1 MFKNP
6 FKVAVKQSSGKRAAY
21 RAKISGL
28 HVKVVG
34 RLSVYSASDLSPT
47 GLGLSGSTGVREGD
61 VFVLSFYLKG
71 KRVAADLQARVV
83 RAKPL
88 FTGLIFVNPDRRQ
101 MDALH
106 TLVLEEQKEQAEE
119 RKKIRYRFD

>member
-1 MFKNP
+1 M
-6 FKVAVKQSSGKRAAY
+6 
-21 RAKISGL
+21 
-28 HVKVVG
+28 
-34 RLSVYSASDLSPT
+34 
-47 GLGLSGSTGVREGD
+47 SGSTGVREGD